1 MNRGEEVSA
10 GKIEGVEGNVR
21 FSVDAKI
28 FSGRDLNRQGE
39 K

>member
-21 FSVDAKI
+21 VKDAKI